1 MDNRWLQEDV
11 ERYSFLELA
20 KKILPASEFP
30 VLSYLGMKYY
40 LIPGAE
46 KLRESIR
53 PQFYY
58 VTKEEEKA
66 ILAGSWDS
74 LYNYENETMKYGFYF
89 PDAPIGQLNHLFPSW
104 FRDPCVDELIRPFY
118 VEDSG
123 EVYFIKKYLTMAVF
137 SILHEYGHYVDLK
150 RFESK
155 DQYALW
161 IYDAKKPLRD
171 YDSETKQLSE
181 SGKLTGEE
189 FEVRNRQR
197 RNIYRECADE
207 KSADNYA
214 LSLLECKVN
223 EAFQIITGE

>member
-1 MDNRWLQEDV
+1 MEH
-11 ERYSFLELA
+11 
-20 KKILPASEFP
+20 
-30 VLSYLGMKYY
+30 YLT
-40 LIPGAE
+40 LGAE
-46 KLRESIR
+46 ELRKSLQPR
-53 PQFYY
+53 FHY

-66 ILAGSWDS
+66 ILDGSWDS
-74 LYNYENETMKYGFYF
+74 SHSYEDEIMKYGFYF
-89 PDAPIGQLNHLFPSW
+89 PDAPIGQLDRLFPSW
-104 FRDPCVDELIRPFY
+104 FRDPCVDELVRSFY

-123 EVYFIKKYLTMAVF
+123 EVYFARKYLTTAVF
-137 SILHEYGHYVDLK
+137 CILHEYGHYVDFK

-171 YDSETKQLSE
+171 YDSEIKQLSE
-181 SGKLTGEE
+181 SGQLTGEE